1 VVNSANSNFNE
12 EMLKNYVRVE
22 EYNKLLSELKR
33 IKGIISCQFC
43 KVFNES
49 LIYCQTK
56 CQHILCEVC
65 VKKACSE
72 IKKCLVCSKEI
83 EKGTI
88 IKLAIGGKLK
98 L

>member
-1 VVNSANSNFNE
+1 MVNSANTNFNE
-12 EMLKNYVRVE
+12 EMLKNYVRIE

-33 IKGIISCQFC
+33 VKSIIACQSC

-49 LIYCQTK
+49 LLYCQTK
-56 CQHILCEVC
+56 CQHILCEIC

-72 IKKCLVCSKEI
+72 LKKCLICSKEI

-98 L
+98 